1 MKNDDHSSYSHSSFE
16 NDTNILKSRTQCML
30 CACVHACNLH
40 VCVCA
45 RACVR
50 AFLCMCTY
58 VQASAPY
65 VRAGRS
71 SPRERPTINAFRVLS
86 KHAQGH
92 RERCIWMAALRPNP
106 VNAGTFRAHAWTCGS
121 CVQCGRSRCSP
132 PLSRL
137 HLIRALSMCG
147 PGIRMPLDPRLL
159 GFHLGRR
166 QRRRRSHQFSKVLH
180 ILTFV

>member
-1 MKNDDHSSYSHSSFE
+1 
-16 NDTNILKSRTQCML
+16 ML
-30 CACVHACNLH
+30 CACVHANCMCVCVC

-45 RACVR
+45 CVR
-50 AFLCMCTY
+50 VCVCTY
-58 VQASAPY
+58 VQAFAPH

-86 KHAQGH
+86 RHAQGH
-92 RERCIWMAALRPNP
+92 REMCTWMAALRPTP
-106 VNAGTFRAHAWTCGS
+106 VYAGAFRAHSWMCGS

-137 HLIRALSMCG
+137 HLIRASPMCG

-166 QRRRRSHQFSKVLH
+166 QRQRRSHQFSKVLH
-180 ILTFV
+180 IVTFV